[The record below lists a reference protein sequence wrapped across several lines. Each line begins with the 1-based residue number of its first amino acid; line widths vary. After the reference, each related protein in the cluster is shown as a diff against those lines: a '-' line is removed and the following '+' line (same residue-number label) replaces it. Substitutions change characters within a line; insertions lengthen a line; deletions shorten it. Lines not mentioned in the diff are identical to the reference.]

1 MKLIS
6 ASALCSILSVQAIQ
20 ADVKEAIAK
29 MNPFELSLKEVFI
42 LGRLLRKG
50 EEDMTMSRLS
60 NAFANINPTQYEL
73 TAFYNLQQQLLKN
86 ASNMDEA
93 KWAMVGLTKDTVVDT
108 DFFSDNSQMAVL
120 RADEMVRAHLEQE
133 VEKKL
138 INGPS
143 GSLKSGATDL
153 ERPVQKSKGLEFF
166 LDIRNMGFDQQ
177 WKIAEWFKL
186 HPTARLT
193 RR

>member
-50 EEDMTMSRLS
+50 EEDMTMGRLT

-138 INGPS
+138 VNGPS

>member
-86 ASNMDEA
+86 AANMDEA

>member
-1 MKLIS
+1 MKLLS
-6 ASALCSILSVQAIQ
+6 ASALCSFLSVQAMN

-29 MNPFELSLKEVFI
+29 MNPFALSLKEVFI

-60 NAFANINPTQYEL
+60 SAFANINPTKYEL
-73 TAFYNLQQQLLKN
+73 TAFYNLQQQLLKD
-86 ASNMDEA
+86 ATNMDEA
-93 KWAMVGLTKDTVVDT
+93 KWAMVGLSKDTVVDT
-108 DFFSDNSQMAVL
+108 DFFSDDSQMAVL
-120 RADEMVRAHLEQE
+120 RSDEMVRAHLEQE

-138 INGPS
+138 VNGPG
-143 GSLKSGATDL
+143 GSLKSGSTEL